1 MTEEDDM
8 AADFVAWHNIE
19 SSVLQT
25 NFDKYFAHGYR
36 FVSLSI
42 YGSTS
47 APRFAAVMVK
57 RPNVIPQY
65 GEWGFDGA
73 DFQSFFNK
81 YAAEGFGPR
90 IISVTGTADQPL
102 FAGVW
107 EPMSPIPLTRWGLTA
122 GELASDGPPKNN
134 LYQNARFDSQGNLL
148 PSTTMPLSLDVYG
161 DPGDRRYAVVV
172 VPNTASTGW
181 NGDGT
186 DEAAASYQTRFNLQT
201 SVGGRPYLVS
211 PTDDGNY
218 ASVFRDDQIGPWQ
231 ARHGLTA
238 QQYQQTFNTLTG
250 EGYFPI
256 HVQGGGAGNNTRF
269 AAIFAKTETITPR
282 TFTVTGSPA
291 STTNDPYDA
300 AMHAVMSRYGVRHA
314 ALALVKGTRLVLAR
328 GYTYAEPGYPVAKPT
343 TVFRQASCS
352 KTITAVLIHQLLHEG
367 KLALSDTLQH
377 ILNVKTPSGANPTD
391 PKFGDIT
398 VAHLLDHIAGVPTDF
413 SDTTVLSAFSGAK
426 LPITGNQLASWIATQ
441 KVIAPGTPAAW
452 GYSNVGY
459 ILLGLIVAKLRG
471 SSYIDAVRSHIAVP
485 LGLKGTRLAVAP
497 LGAQPP
503 DEARHTCITMP
514 IVQSVVDADQRLV
527 PAGYGDNNYS
537 VTGPAGGIS
546 SAVIDMARILAALNL
561 SAADNPLLAPAEI
574 TAMFTAAT
582 ATVTLPPPKG
592 TVGMRGHGWD
602 GCSAEP
608 GGGFYAQKGGEEND
622 NQSCVRFSANGIS
635 MAVAWA
641 HWEVDGDPRTT
652 PSKSWDWYPDFPDV
666 ITPAEN
672 HDWGGTDLFPAF
684 GMPTL
689 T

>member
-1 MTEEDDM
+1 MTEG
-8 AADFVAWHNIE
+8 FVAWHNID
-19 SSVLQT
+19 SPTLQT
-25 NFDKYFAHGYR
+25 NFDKYFAQGYR

-42 YGSTS
+42 YGATS
-47 APRFAAVMVK
+47 APLFAAVMVK
-57 RPNVIPQY
+57 RPNVIPQFA
-65 GEWGFDGA
+65 EWGFDGA

-90 IISVTGTADQPL
+90 IISATGTADQPR

-107 EPMSPIPLTRWGLTA
+107 EPMSPIPLTQWGLTA
-122 GELASDGPPKNN
+122 GALASSDPKTGST
-134 LYQNARFDSQGNLL
+134 YYKARFDSNGNLL
-148 PSTTMPLSLDVYG
+148 ASTTMPLSLDVYG
-161 DPGDRRYAVVV
+161 DPGDRRYAVVMA
-172 VPNTASTGW
+172 PNAASTGW

-186 DEAAASYQTRFNLQT
+186 DESAASYQTRFNLQT
-201 SVGGRPYLVS
+201 SIGNRPYLVS
-211 PTDDGNY
+211 PTGDGNY

-238 QQYQQTFNTLTG
+238 QQYQQTFNTLTA

-256 HVQGGGAGNNTRF
+256 QVQGGGAGSNTLF
-269 AAIFAKTETITPR
+269 AAVFTKTEAITPR

-300 AMHAVMSRYGVRHA
+300 AMLTVMKTYGVRQA

-343 TVFRQASCS
+343 TAFRQASCS

-391 PKFGDIT
+391 PKFADIT

-471 SSYIDAVRSHIAVP
+471 TSYIDAVTKYLGAP
-485 LGLKGTRLAVAP
+485 LGLQHTRLAVAP
-497 LGAQPP
+497 LSNQPP
-503 DEARHTCITMP
+503 DEARYTDITMP
-514 IVQSVVDADQRLV
+514 IYKSVVDPDQRLV
-527 PAGYGDNNYS
+527 PAGYGELNFG
-537 VTGPAGGIS
+537 VAGPAGGSRRPPSTWRASWRRLTSPRPITQCLRPRRS
-546 SAVIDMARILAALNL
+546 RRCSKPPRQRSPTHSPTRPAR
-561 SAADNPLLAPAEI
+561 
-574 TAMFTAAT
+574 
-582 ATVTLPPPKG
+582 
-592 TVGMRGHGWD
+592 
-602 GCSAEP
+602 
-608 GGGFYAQKGGEEND
+608 
-622 NQSCVRFSANGIS
+622 
-635 MAVAWA
+635 
-641 HWEVDGDPRTT
+641 
-652 PSKSWDWYPDFPDV
+652 
-666 ITPAEN
+666 
-672 HDWGGTDLFPAF
+672 
-684 GMPTL
+684 
-689 T
+689 